1 MNAHHLAIRAIGMLL
16 PASARPRHL
25 EQWTADLRDSA
36 ELGIPARQ
44 VTLGALRFAMTPRPG
59 GPAVKLHPIGPLAIA
74 LRHARAGRQQLVLI
88 VGIVLLPLLVGIGI
102 LLVR

>member
-1 MNAHHLAIRAIGMLL
+1 MNAHLVAIHALALLL
-16 PASARPRHL
+16 PAPLRARYR
-25 EQWTADLRDSA
+25 EQWAADLRDSA

-44 VTLGALRFAMTPRPG
+44 VTLGALRFALTPRPG

-74 LRHARAGRQQLVLI
+74 LRHARAGHQQVVLV
-88 VGIVLLPLLVGIGI
+88 VGTMMLLLLVGIGI